1 MWSLDVLYL
10 TVVLTLGF
18 GLSALITSMFEMM
31 RTGFILT
38 VHVVLQ
44 MLAFLAILLTWVLF
58 VLNPTLVTSLELVQ
72 YGAWATLILAV
83 LAFLVWL
90 GNMFRGLMLFRCMQG
105 SSFHSHVF
113 AFQLLFIF
121 LSLTTIGAL

>member
-1 MWSLDVLYL
+1 MWSTDLLYL

-38 VHVVLQ
+38 VHVILQ
-44 MLAFLAILLTWVLF
+44 MLAFLAILVTWVLL
-58 VLNPTLVTSLELVQ
+58 VMDPTLVTSLEFVQ
-72 YGAWATLILAV
+72 YGAWATFIFAV

-90 GNMFRGLMLFRCMQG
+90 SNMFRGLMLFRCMQC
-105 SSFHSHVF
+105 SFDVCKEVVF
-113 AFQLLFIF
+113 THMCF
-121 LSLTTIGAL
+121 LSNYYSFF